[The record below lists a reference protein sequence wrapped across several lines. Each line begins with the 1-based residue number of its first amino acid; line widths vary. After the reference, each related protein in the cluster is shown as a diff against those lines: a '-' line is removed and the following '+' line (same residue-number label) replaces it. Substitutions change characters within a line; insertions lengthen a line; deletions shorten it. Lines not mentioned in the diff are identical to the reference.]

1 MASYEEICERVR
13 QKRFEQEVAK
23 VDNEYLRRF
32 SESAGSYLD
41 SAKKQYDSLG
51 YGNAYQSYLNRR
63 DSYNDLDYRRRVIQE
78 WSKRNPGAL
87 DQQSTSWLD
96 SFGKDSK
103 GILDAFSGMQKYFSQ
118 FDSEDSYKQF
128 LADQERWS
136 KLTDGYDP
144 TANAREGRAG
154 WQRYQASLAGAP
166 KQDATEDPKYWWRQ
180 LGSYGIGTPDT
191 ALAQLNTQQ
200 VANLYRQM
208 DTALGGPDSRWSQE
222 QQETFGYLW
231 SRDPRKAENYA
242 RALNEM
248 LNAQQEQAAREAIRD
263 KATGSFGAGL
273 AHTAGAILAGA
284 TGLADFQGDL
294 IRKGATGSIPTADGY
309 VSPFEYSQEVTG
321 GIGQHLNEK
330 YGTIDEGKFILG
342 GKGLGDLY
350 GLGVSAAQSMTYG
363 KLMGQVPTLITFFGS
378 GAASAVDEAKARGA
392 SDEQALTFG
401 AISGAAEVLTE
412 MVPLDHLLNMGRA
425 QDLKGL
431 FWEVTKQ
438 GWEEFG
444 GEGLNSII
452 TSIADYFTFGEMST
466 YNMAKREYM
475 ANGMSEEE
483 ASKRAFRDIAEDI
496 AFDALGGFVT
506 GTSSAGVQMGGAT
519 ALHNAW
525 TKRNYGPFQKELVQE
540 TLGLDPENTFAQ
552 KMQHRLERGKNLSGG
567 QLSRLNDQIVESD
580 IQAIQSAAANRLNEL
595 GETGDVDKLASALA
609 KQAAGG
615 ELSKTEER
623 VIQSSK
629 YGQQVSNELN
639 AENIRSGKYDSG
651 WAEQIGTH
659 RINAKEYGRM
669 LHAAQQSENA
679 DTTEGDATVPGNRA
693 VAKNATAEEVEAV
706 GDNLSATDE
715 ESTEV
720 QAVSLEE
727 AAKGYGDQAQA
738 MIHTYQKGQDVAKY
752 DAAYRAAFDMGRSGV
767 NIDYAMKSPSA
778 AYLTEGQRGLAYE
791 AGEAAAN
798 TAAHTRQ
805 AEIQAAANGKT
816 GHRKGGLVRGEGVT
830 IADLKKAVGDSRGTA
845 YKTLSTI
852 AKVTGIDIVLYKSK
866 ADGIGKFQGAQGE
879 YDRSK
884 PGTIYIDINAGLSHI
899 NDVND
904 LAKYTTLRTF
914 SHEFTHFIENWNPV
928 QYNEFRGVV
937 FDTLTQRGEDVEF
950 LIAQRQ
956 ESGMDYDTASRE
968 VVAEAMTDILPDA
981 AFVETL
987 ANEHK
992 TIFQKLLDKLKEF
1005 TAKVREYFASIGT
1018 NRSRE
1023 ANALKEQV
1031 GDTVKYLERIV
1042 NLFDSVAVEAVHN
1055 YQLTVAAEEVAL
1067 SEMESTTEGD
1077 QAVAYKNE
1085 ATEEI
1090 AQVEDTVGD
1099 DHATTDDATISEA
1112 ETVEADNTQE
1122 NSNNATEDS
1131 DNETVAAET
1140 EAPAEETAIPPKAET
1155 EEAKQDLRKAVRMPI
1170 QGTNMEALLE
1180 GIKNRELSMESVTL
1194 SGSVEGFNAEQ
1205 RQHLV
1210 EKLLEGVYTDAET
1223 IRIDVPY
1230 DGKFEIVNTPGNVAK
1245 VLENLKV
1252 KVRQEILFDKKTIS
1266 LLTSNGDVRI
1276 VDLDGKKY
1284 LTNSYVMLPAT
1295 EAAVEYAKAEL
1306 KGRENQLHP
1315 EVAKAFENANNP
1327 LVDAPTEAKL
1337 GKTPVL
1343 IFNVDGKKL
1352 FFDKRLFSP
1361 LDGGKLYYAD
1371 IRGTGILKSVDASG
1385 NVMGYLMGI
1394 RPNGKTEV
1402 TGEKPSNLKSYPKKK
1417 AQETAAQ
1424 KEKPTQKPKSEP
1436 KPKAAP
1442 KTTAAKAPKPATVE
1456 TSVKLEDF
1464 GEKIGGARKDQWS
1477 KRGLLAEDLTEMNDR
1492 EREKNVKKD
1501 NVWKRP
1507 DYRKLIEG
1515 GADRNILYVR
1525 NEIRKALNQNIAYPY
1540 RVSDARKQQMQEEF
1554 VATVRAIQEMAEKVT
1569 TKTELAAMGRP
1580 WLMEHGYRT
1589 ENSFTEKWRKNAALQ
1604 GTNYVQTIEHLVRN
1618 WDQLGKLADKANF
1631 AVDAEKKIP
1640 SGFSIHEDDSNHT
1653 WFIARGNW
1661 VVRHSIPSYEEA
1673 LSYLQNAASKTKK
1686 KTRFVPEQ
1694 LLEVHRKGPNYR
1706 GGKDVKGQDY
1716 LDTFGFKGGEFGNW
1730 MTEKDRRVSMNYG
1743 FDALKDLADALG
1755 IADMDISL
1763 AGNLSIAFGARG
1775 QGLSGA
1781 AAHYEQ
1787 ERHVINLTK
1796 MNGAGS
1802 LAHEWFHALDD
1813 FLGGYGSKFATEYG
1827 SKLPETTKA
1836 AMRHL
1841 LTTMQYRDATQEE
1854 TDMAATKAYE
1864 QAKRSV
1870 TYQVSNQFGWVRRI
1884 EEGKFQESDA
1894 RYYSRKPTE
1903 SDVKK
1908 YHELLDKLLETGDM
1922 AVLEELSALRKE
1934 VAGHVIPKEDRESI
1948 GYRLHSLRPD
1958 ATKNVQK
1965 MRLRSD
1971 FYNNSRRFGELHH
1984 KDGDYWDSTIEMA
1997 ARAFACYVADKTGKH
2012 NDYLSAHSDTAVTL
2026 DMDKDGNVSVV
2037 RAFPVGEERVQ
2048 INAAFDQLIAALK
2061 EDGFLHEQGETVKPE
2076 MIQYQRRSN
2085 SENVQNPYDGKSLYG
2100 DEEIYR
2106 YDFMTAQPDMAVA
2119 EMPSLSDVKSGNKV
2133 DQKKAVELGL
2143 SNAMNLGRQVGE
2155 NQYAIRNAYTGREI
2169 IVGTSGLSHG
2179 LSGENVNRLRTNARL
2194 AAIGGTIVQNA
2205 IPINGLKN
2213 KNRQASGTY
2222 AMACLLNSGDYH
2234 VVAIVTVEEHTSKAV
2249 GIDYVDITHSING
2262 RILEKNIDSRSSTRE
2277 MGHGQTSAPTTAI
2290 YNISI
2295 ADLLDIV
2302 NKTHRSILSDDV
2314 LEFFNEERPDG
2325 GFYSDRVL
2333 HQERTSPLTD
2343 RDVLAMAVEDIPV
2356 DGLTDGEKDALRIFK
2371 SRLNTLQTLQEER
2384 AEQGRIYREQQFG
2397 TNVNREAAKQTLNRM
2412 HTLDSQIQRASAEV
2426 LDVEQ
2431 KTVLREV
2438 LKKARRVVEKQ
2449 QLAKDQQTLKNWRK
2463 RRNDADAIRKYRERL
2478 KADVSEL
2485 TKWAVHPDNKNVV
2498 KHIPDALK
2506 QTVLPFLES
2515 IDFSSDSK
2523 LRGKNPTKADAVFL
2537 ERAKALRN
2545 AMKPDQGSVEETYA
2559 GYTDLAPDFQDRL
2572 QKMIDNAQDIV
2583 NAKTGE
2589 FVVNRMTS
2597 EELKELSKIVRT
2609 LKVYIQKFNTFHYN
2623 AMFSHVHE
2631 AGDDSIDFLGKLK
2644 PAQHTGA
2651 VSEFLKWQQM
2661 RPAYAIERFGKGG
2674 MAIYDG
2680 LRRGQATLAFNTE
2693 KIKAFSDKAYTVREV
2708 RDWEN
2713 QVKTIRLS
2721 DGETVKMK
2729 VSQIMSLYELSK
2741 RQQAVGHILGEG
2753 IRVATF
2759 RDKKGKI
2766 SDVGRRITVED
2777 LNTITDTLTKRQKEV
2792 ADSLQKFMQEQ
2803 GGAWGNHVTLARFG
2817 EKQFGEENYFPIN
2830 SDGRHLS
2837 VNADE
2842 KPGNASLYA
2851 LLNMGFTKQV
2861 QENAKNRIVV
2871 YSIFDVFA
2879 NHMASM
2885 AQYHAFAL
2893 PVVDALKWLNY
2904 KQTELD
2910 EDGNRTFLASVR
2922 EEMDRVYG
2930 VPVENKT
2937 NSGKRGYAQNF
2948 VINIIKA
2955 FNGTEAQG
2963 TPYDGF
2969 GMQMLHKYN
2978 RAQVAFNLSTAV
2990 KQPLAI
2996 LRAGVLLDYKSI
3008 AKGVK
3013 LNPDVVQ
3020 KNIRE
3025 MRKYSGIAAWK
3036 GLGFYDVNISRG
3048 LSAIIKH
3055 DETWQDK
3062 VTDTGMW
3069 AAEKADTWTW
3079 AAIWAACKEEV
3090 IAKQR
3095 ITPRQEGFYEAVAQ
3109 LFEDVI
3115 YKTQVVDSVLTKN
3128 EFMRDKGFFARSL
3141 SSFMSEPVTTAS
3153 MVIDAFDKY
3162 QMDMQRGLTRQQA
3175 WKKNGRRM
3183 ATVFYVYSVNALL
3196 TAAVSAAISAWRDD
3210 DDYQEWYEK
3219 WLEAFWGEGFVDGA
3233 LFDELNPFTKLP
3245 GVADAYEVIES
3256 LMAPLLKAVW
3266 GVDLYTADQLTT
3278 FGQVAQY
3285 AEKAIDI
3292 LADKISGENTKY
3304 QDWAVIYKLLQ
3315 AASGALGLP
3324 MATAAREIVDMWN
3337 NTVGAMAP
3345 SLKVKTYDPGEKNE
3359 IKYAYQDGYL
3369 TFAEAREELL
3379 ATGLSEKEVKQITDG
3394 WLAAELQSQDE
3405 RVREAAM
3412 ARVSGD
3418 FDRYK
3423 ELFYE
3428 IKGEGNYEFDV
3439 IMSAIN
3445 SEINK
3450 IEKGLPEEP
3459 TYKAPDRQY
3468 DDESVFG
3475 IADYYT
3481 SIINGDT
3488 QTAASIKNDLVAEL
3502 MGEGYLKHEAMD
3514 SVESSFAAK
3523 VKTGYMS
3530 GTLDA
3535 RQATELLKGYG
3546 GKTTE
3551 ESKSEIEKWDFE
3563 LAQGYSWGSR
3573 VRGYRLG
3580 HISKNDLIS
3589 AVMAVEGAS
3598 RDEAMDYIRF
3608 LDLEKANGNISITA
3622 SDAAGYFEHAEPAGI
3637 KISVYLDYKKLASEC
3652 TGQKDENGKTISGS
3666 KKAEVLAVI
3675 DSMPLTVEQKD
3686 ALYFENG
3693 YAASTLHEAPWH

>member
-1 MASYEEICERVR
+1 MGKYDEIMDKVR
-13 QKRFEQEVAK
+13 QQRFEQDVAK
-23 VDNEYLRRF
+23 VDDEYIRRF
-32 SESAGSYLD
+32 SESANSYLD
-41 SAKKQYDSLG
+41 SAQKDYDGLN
-51 YGNAYQSYLNRR
+51 YGNAYQSFLNRR

-78 WSKRNPGAL
+78 WNKRNGGGL
-87 DQQSTSWLD
+87 DQKSTAFMD
-96 SFGKDSK
+96 SFGRDSK
-103 GILDAFSGMQKYFSQ
+103 SILDAFSGMRDYFSQ
-118 FDSEDSYKQF
+118 FGSQEDYEKSLYRPMTKEEAAQGEADMRKKLDEYRRSGRGKADAEAAAVDALGSLRFDPANLDLQLMQLPGLGVNQEEIGYQRAIDYYIQQGKFAEDREIMEADVQEITAMGKEWEDIFDNYMVSMYDLDNPNAVANTVNLRKQLDAQFGQKRARELAESWMRYRSQEGSEQVSQYAQENADGGF
-128 LADQERWS
+128 LGKVAAS
-136 KLTDGYDP
+136 GASVF
-144 TANAREGRAG
+144 ANAMGSLTAPVGYLIEAGGRTG
-154 WQRYQASLAGAP
+154 RYQTLDPNNPGAIAGQYASTVRGEIAKNIEGEEPGVVRKAL
-166 KQDATEDPKYWWRQ
+166 
-180 LGSYGIGTPDT
+180 SYGYQGVMSAADNLVRLAMGGGTKFGSLG
-191 ALAQLNTQQ
+191 LAA
-200 VANLYRQM
+200 V
-208 DTALGGPDSRWSQE
+208 
-222 QQETFGYLW
+222 
-231 SRDPRKAENYA
+231 
-242 RALNEM
+242 
-248 LNAQQEQAAREAIRD
+248 
-263 KATGSFGAGL
+263 GSFGSTLSEASS
-273 AHTAGAILAGA
+273 
-284 TGLADFQGDL
+284 
-294 IRKGATGSIPTADGY
+294 KGATPAQAVLMGVSTAAL
-309 VSPFEYSQEVTG
+309 ELLT
-321 GIGQHLNEK
+321 EK
-330 YGTIDEGKFILG
+330 YSIDNLFEAAENGAESVVDILKAAFRQAGVEASEEELSFLG
-342 GKGLGDLY
+342 GLAAEALILREKSGYRQQIGELVSKGY
-350 GLGVSAAQSMTYG
+350 
-363 KLMGQVPTLITFFGS
+363 S
-378 GAASAVDEAKARGA
+378 GEEAKQMADMA
-392 SDEQALTFG
+392 IWNEALDTAITS
-401 AISGAAEVLTE
+401 AISGGVMTGGPGAVQY
-412 MVPLDHLLNMGRA
+412 A
-425 QDLKGL
+425 QRNAQVR
-431 FWEVTKQ
+431 EQ
-438 GWEEFG
+438 Y
-444 GEGLNSII
+444 GE
-452 TSIADYFTFGEMST
+452 
-466 YNMAKREYM
+466 
-475 ANGMSEEE
+475 
-483 ASKRAFRDIAEDI
+483 
-496 AFDALGGFVT
+496 
-506 GTSSAGVQMGGAT
+506 
-519 ALHNAW
+519 
-525 TKRNYGPFQKELVQE
+525 FQKELVAE
-540 TLGLDPENTFAQ
+540 GLESPTDSDSYILAEKYQ
-552 KMQHRLERGKNLSGG
+552 GRLDQGKNLSGA
-567 QLSRLNDQIVESD
+567 QLNRL
-580 IQAIQSAAANRLNEL
+580 IQANERQFRAEDAQK
-595 GETGDVDKLASALA
+595 GE
-609 KQAAGG
+609 AG
-615 ELSKTEER
+615 EEQTDDLPWKDADDTEM
-623 VIQSSK
+623 QT
-629 YGQQVSNELN
+629 YLN
-639 AENIRSGKYDSG
+639 AVQK
-651 WAEQIGTH
+651 
-659 RINAKEYGRM
+659 
-669 LHAAQQSENA
+669 
-679 DTTEGDATVPGNRA
+679 TTEGRETVEIQSEAEGAEVQAEAQTQAETVQERKA
-693 VAKNATAEEVEAV
+693 ATASEMEAV
-706 GDNLSATDE
+706 GEESATTDE

-720 QAVSLEE
+720 QTVTLEE
-727 AAKGYGDQAQA
+727 AAKEYGAQAQA
-738 MIHTYQKGQDVAKY
+738 MIHTYEAGQDVAKY
-752 DAAYRAAFDMGRSGV
+752 DAAYRAAFDMGKSGV
-767 NIDYAMKSPSA
+767 NIDYAMKSPST
-778 AYLTEGQRGLAYE
+778 AYLSEAQRGLAYE

-852 AKVTGIDIVLYKSK
+852 AKVTGVDIVLYKSK
-866 ADGIGKFQGAQGE
+866 TDESGKFQGAQGKYRGSE
-879 YDRSK
+879 
-884 PGTIYIDINAGLSHI
+884 PGTLYLDINAGLSGVR
-899 NDVND
+899 DEGD

-914 SHEFTHFIENWNPV
+914 SHEFTHFIENWNPL
-928 QYNEFRGVV
+928 QYNEFRSVV

-1005 TAKVREYFASIGT
+1005 TAKVQEYFASIGT

-1031 GDTVKYLERIV
+1031 GDTVKYLDSIV
-1042 NLFDSVAVEAVHN
+1042 KLFDSVAVEAVRN
-1055 YQLTVAAEEVAL
+1055 YQLTVAAEEVAV
-1067 SEMESTTEGD
+1067 SEMESTT
-1077 QAVAYKNE
+1077 
-1085 ATEEI
+1085 
-1090 AQVEDTVGD
+1090 
-1099 DHATTDDATISEA
+1099 
-1112 ETVEADNTQE
+1112 
-1122 NSNNATEDS
+1122 
-1131 DNETVAAET
+1131 AET
-1140 EAPAEETAIPPKAET
+1140 EADVAESATAGAENATGTADNTTETVDNATESEDASEVTTEVSTAAPAEMNAAPVAEEAAEAPVEETAIPPKEET
-1155 EEAKQDLRKAVRMPI
+1155 EDAKQELRKAVRMPI

-1210 EKLLEGVYTDAET
+1210 EKLLEGVYTDSEV
-1223 IRIDVPY
+1223 IKIEVPY

-1252 KVRQEILFDKKTIS
+1252 KARQEILFDKKTIS

-1315 EVAKAFENANNP
+1315 EVAKAFEKADKP
-1327 LVDAPTEAKL
+1327 LPDAPTEAKL
-1337 GKTPVL
+1337 EKTPVL

-1456 TSVKLEDF
+1456 SSVKLEDF

-1540 RVSDARKQQMQEEF
+1540 RVSDERKQQMQEEF

-1755 IADMDISL
+1755 IADQDISL

-1827 SKLPETTKA
+1827 SQLPETTKA
-1836 AMRHL
+1836 AVRHL

-1903 SDVKK
+1903 ADVKK

-2026 DMDKDGNVSVV
+2026 DVDKDGNVNVI

-2061 EDGFLHEQGETVKPE
+2061 ADGFLHEQGETVKPE

-2085 SENVQNPYDGKSLYG
+2085 SEDVQNPYDGKSLYG

-2155 NQYAIRNAYTGREI
+2155 NQFAIRNAYTGREI

-2213 KNRQASGTY
+2213 KNRQAFGTY

-2262 RILEKNIDSRSSTRE
+2262 RILAKNIDSRSSTRE

-2343 RDVLAMAVEDIPV
+2343 RDVLAMAVEDIPI

-2371 SRLNTLQTLQEER
+2371 SRLDALHGLQEER
-2384 AEQGRIYREQQFG
+2384 AEAGRKYREQQFG
-2397 TNVNREAAKQTLNRM
+2397 QKVDREAAKKTLERM
-2412 HTLDSQIQRASAEV
+2412 RELDKQIQTAGDAV
-2426 LDVEQ
+2426 LDVER
-2431 KTVLREV
+2431 KNVLRQV
-2438 LKKARRVVEKQ
+2438 LHKARKVVEQ
-2449 QLAKDQQTLKNWRK
+2449 QEREHGQQILKRWRD

-2485 TKWAVHPDNKNVV
+2485 TKWAVHPDNKNVI
-2498 KHIPDALK
+2498 KHIPDAVK
-2506 QTVLPFLES
+2506 NSVLPFLQS
-2515 IDFSSDSK
+2515 IDFTSK
-2523 LRGKNPTKADAVFL
+2523 QQLRGGNATAADEKFMSRLKAMEKVMSGNSGL
-2537 ERAKALRN
+2537 ED
-2545 AMKPDQGSVEETYA
+2545 MYA
-2559 GYTDLAPDFQDRL
+2559 GYSDLAPDFLDRL
-2572 QKMIDNAQDIV
+2572 HTFVSNTEELIKSSGG
-2583 NAKTGE
+2583 GE
-2589 FVVNRMTS
+2589 FVVNRMNAQ
-2597 EELKELSKIVRT
+2597 ELKQLSGIVRE
-2609 LKVYIQKFNTFHYN
+2609 LKKYIMYMNRFHVN
-2623 AMFSHVHE
+2623 AMFKHVYE
-2631 AGDDSIDFLGKLK
+2631 AGDNTIETLAGMK
-2644 PAQHTGA
+2644 PAKHTGG
-2651 VSEFLKWQQM
+2651 VSEFLLWQQM
-2661 RPAYAIERFGKGG
+2661 RPAYAFERFGEGG
-2674 MAIYDG
+2674 KAIYDG

-2693 KIKAFSDKAYTVREV
+2693 KIKAFSEKAYTTEEV
-2708 RDWEN
+2708 RAWEK
-2713 QVKTIRLS
+2713 QVKTIRLE
-2721 DGETVKMK
+2721 DGRTLKMK

-2741 RQQAVGHILGEG
+2741 RQQALGHILGEG

-2759 RDKKGKI
+2759 KDGREKI
-2766 SDVGRRITVED
+2766 SDAGMQISD
-2777 LNTITDTLTKRQKEV
+2777 DDLIAILNTLTDRQKAV
-2792 ADSLQKFMQEQ
+2792 ADNLQQFMQKQ
-2803 GGAWGNHVTLARFG
+2803 GGDWGNHVSLARFG
-2817 EKQFGEENYFPIN
+2817 ERQFGEENYFPIN
-2830 SDGRHLS
+2830 SDGRHLN
-2837 VNADE
+2837 VDADE
-2842 KPGNASLYA
+2842 RPGGAALYA

-2861 QENAKNRIVV
+2861 QEKAKNRLVV

-2885 AQYHAFAL
+2885 AQYNAFAL
-2893 PVVDALKWLNY
+2893 PVVDALKWFNY
-2904 KQTELD
+2904 KQVEIG
-2910 EDGNRTFLASVR
+2910 EDGTKTLLGSVR
-2922 EEMDRVYG
+2922 EEMDRAYG
-2930 VPVENKT
+2930 VPEET
-2937 NSGKRGYAQNF
+2937 RPGRGKQGYAQNF
-2948 VINIIKA
+2948 VLGILKA

-2963 TPYDGF
+2963 TPYDGL
-2969 GMQMLHKYN
+2969 GMQTLHRYN
-2978 RAQVAFNLSTAV
+2978 RAQVAYNFRV
-2990 KQPLAI
+2990 VVQQPLAI
-2996 LRAGVLLDYKSI
+2996 TRAAQLISYGSI
-3008 AKGVK
+3008 ARGLK
-3013 LNPDVVQ
+3013 LDPRAVE

-3025 MRKYSGIAAWK
+3025 MRTHSGIAAWK

-3055 DETWQDK
+3055 DDTWMDK

-3090 IAKQR
+3090 IAKKH
-3095 ITPRQEGFYEAVAQ
+3095 ITPRQEGFYEAVTQ

-3128 EFMRDKGFFARSL
+3128 EFMRDKGFFARAVG
-3141 SSFMSEPVTTAS
+3141 SFMSEPTATAS
-3153 MVIDAFDKY
+3153 MLIDAFDKY
-3162 QMDMQRGLTRQQA
+3162 QMDMQRGLTKQQA
-3175 WKKNGRRM
+3175 WKKNQDRIVRT
-3183 ATVFYVYSVNALL
+3183 AYVYGIGALAL
-3196 TAAVSAAISAWRDD
+3196 AAVQAVADAFRDD
-3210 DDYQEWYEK
+3210 DDYQNFFEK
-3219 WLEAFWGEGFVDGA
+3219 WLEAFGGNLV
-3233 LFDELNPFTKLP
+3233 DELMPVNKLP
-3245 GVADAYEVIES
+3245 IVSDFYDLAKELLSIVGLDTYGNPPQSVFMQWYDSLVKGVEI
-3256 LMAPLLKAVW
+3256 
-3266 GVDLYTADQLTT
+3266 LY
-3278 FGQVAQY
+3278 
-3285 AEKAIDI
+3285 
-3292 LADKISGENTKY
+3292 DKISG
-3304 QDWAVIYKLLQ
+3304 QDTNYTWYGGVYKLLQ
-3315 AASGALGLP
+3315 AISGMSGLP
-3324 MATAAREIVDMWN
+3324 MGAATREIVTAWN

-3359 IKYAYQDGYL
+3359 IKYAYQDG
-3369 TFAEAREELL
+3369 
-3379 ATGLSEKEVKQITDG
+3379 
-3394 WLAAELQSQDE
+3394 WLDE
-3405 RVREAAM
+3405 GEAAKLLLDKNLVDTENE
-3412 ARVSGD
+3412 AYWTIQGWDAGNGYSRYDAVYEAVRNGGD
-3418 FDRYK
+3418 FDGAMK
-3423 ELFYE
+3423 ELTDHGYTEKDVRSQVKEKIGQWYMDGE
-3428 IKGEGNYEFDV
+3428 ITK
-3439 IMSAIN
+3439 
-3445 SEINK
+3445 
-3450 IEKGLPEEP
+3450 
-3459 TYKAPDRQY
+3459 Q
-3468 DDESVFG
+3468 
-3475 IADYYT
+3475 
-3481 SIINGDT
+3481 
-3488 QTAASIKNDLVAEL
+3488 
-3502 MGEGYLKHEAMD
+3502 
-3514 SVESSFAAK
+3514 
-3523 VKTGYMS
+3523 
-3530 GTLDA
+3530 
-3535 RQATELLKGYG
+3535 QATEML
-3546 GKTTE
+3546 GKYSGLNGEAITE
-3551 ESKSEIEKWDFE
+3551 AMNKWSCKVVTGIAFSEIQEE
-3563 LAQGYSWGSR
+3563 
-3573 VRGYRLG
+3573 
-3580 HISKNDLIS
+3580 
-3589 AVMAVEGAS
+3589 
-3598 RDEAMDYIRF
+3598 
-3608 LDLEKANGNISITA
+3608 
-3622 SDAAGYFEHAEPAGI
+3622 
-3637 KISVYLDYKKLASEC
+3637 
-3652 TGQKDENGKTISGS
+3652 
-3666 KKAEVLAVI
+3666 
-3675 DSMPLTVEQKD
+3675 
-3686 ALYFENG
+3686 
-3693 YAASTLHEAPWH
+3693 

>member
-1 MASYEEICERVR
+1 MGKYEEIMQRVR
-13 QKRFEQEVAK
+13 EKRFEQELEK
-23 VDNEYLRRF
+23 VDEEYLRRF

-41 SAKKQYDSLG
+41 SAQSQYEGLG
-51 YGNAYQSYLNRR
+51 YGNSYQSYLNRR
-63 DSYNDLDYRRRVIQE
+63 DSFNDLDYRRRVIQE
-78 WSKRNPGAL
+78 WSRRNPGAL
-87 DQQSTSWLD
+87 DQQSASWLD

-103 GILDAFSGMQKYFSQ
+103 GILDAFSGMRNYFAQ
-118 FDSEDSYKQF
+118 FDSEDTYKQY

-136 KLTDGYDP
+136 KLTDGYNP
-144 TANAREGRAG
+144 TANQAAGQAG
-154 WQRYQASLAGAP
+154 WRRYQAAQANAP
-166 KQDATEDPKYWWRQ
+166 KQDETNDPRHWWKQ
-180 LGSYGIGTPDT
+180 LSNLGFGSPDT
-191 ALAQLNTQQ
+191 AMIQLNTQQ
-200 VANLYRQM
+200 VAQLYREM
-208 DTALGGPDSRWSQE
+208 DAALSGPDSRWNQE

-231 SRDPRKAENYA
+231 NRDPKKAESYA

-248 LNAQQEQAAREAIRD
+248 LNAMQEQEEREAIRE
-263 KATGSFGAGL
+263 KATGSFSAGL

-294 IRKGATGSIPTADGY
+294 IRKGAVGYIPAADGY

-363 KLMGQVPTLITFFGS
+363 KLLGQVPTLITFFGS

-392 SDEQALTFG
+392 TDEQALTFG

-412 MVPLDHLLNMGRA
+412 MVPLDNLLNMGRA
-425 QDLKGL
+425 QDLQGL
-431 FWEVTKQ
+431 FWDVLKQ
-438 GWEEFG
+438 GGEEFL
-444 GEGLNSII
+444 GEGANAII
-452 TSIADYFTFGEMST
+452 TNIADYFTFGEMST
-466 YNMAKREYM
+466 YNMAKQEYM
-475 ANGMSEEE
+475 ERGMDEQE
-483 ASKRAFRDIAEDI
+483 AGKQAFRDIVGDI
-496 AFDALGGFVT
+496 AFDALGGFVS
-506 GTSSAGVQMGGAT
+506 GSASGGIVGGGNT
-519 ALHNAW
+519 LFYNAY
-525 TKRNYGPFQKELVQE
+525 TKSQYGGFQKELVQE
-540 TLGLDPENTFAQ
+540 SLGIDPDNTFAQ
-552 KMQHRLERGKNLSGG
+552 KMQNRLNRGKNLSGG
-567 QLSRLNDQIVESD
+567 QLNRLNNQIMESD
-580 IQAIQSAAANRLNEL
+580 MQAIQNAAAQRLTEL
-595 GETGDVDKLASALA
+595 GETKSVDTVAAALA

-615 ELSKTEER
+615 ELSKAEER
-623 VIQSSK
+623 AIQSSK
-629 YGQQVSNELN
+629 YVQRVANELN
-639 AENIRSGKYDSG
+639 AENIRSGNYDSG

-659 RINAKEYGRM
+659 RINAQEYGRM
-669 LHAAQQSENA
+669 LHAAQQSESA
-679 DTTEGDATVPGNRA
+679 DTTEGDATVREA
-693 VAKNATAEEVEAV
+693 RTVAENAPVDASKATPDASNATHNATSQQEMQLSEEKATAE
-706 GDNLSATDE
+706 D
-715 ESTEV
+715 STEV
-720 QAVSLEE
+720 QGVTLEE
-727 AAKGYGDQAQA
+727 AAQKYGAQAQA
-738 MIHTYQKGQDVAKY
+738 MIHTYQEGQDVEKY
-752 DAAYRAAFDMGRSGV
+752 NAAYRAAFDMGRSGV
-767 NIDYAMKSPSA
+767 NIDYVLKSPA
-778 AYLTEGQRGLAYE
+778 TAYLTEGQRDLAYA

-798 TAAHTRQ
+798 TAAHARQ
-805 AEIQAAANGKT
+805 AEIQAAANGNT
-816 GHRKGGLVRGEGVT
+816 GHRKGGLVRGDGVT
-830 IADLKKAVGDSRGTA
+830 IADLKKAVGDTRGTA

-866 ADGIGKFQGAQGE
+866 EDDNGRFQGAQGK
-879 YDRSK
+879 YRRSE

-914 SHEFTHFIENWNPV
+914 CHEFTHFIENWNPV
-928 QYNEFRGVV
+928 HYNEFRRVV

-950 LIAQRQ
+950 LIAQKQ
-956 ESGMDYDTASRE
+956 EDGLDYDGASRE

-1055 YQLTVAAEEVAL
+1055 YQMTVAAEEVDI
-1067 SEMESTTEGD
+1067 SEVESTTEEA
-1077 QAVAYKNE
+1077 QAVAYENE

-1090 AQVEDTVGD
+1090 AQAEDTVGD
-1099 DHATTDDATISEA
+1099 DHAATDDATISKA

-1122 NSNNATEDS
+1122 NSNNATEDY

-1140 EAPAEETAIPPKAET
+1140 EAPAEETAFPPKAET

-1210 EKLLEGVYTDAET
+1210 EKLLEGVYTDSEV
-1223 IRIDVPY
+1223 IKIEVPY

-1252 KVRQEILFDKKTIS
+1252 KARQEAIFDKKTVS

-1276 VDLDGKKY
+1276 VDVGGQKY
-1284 LTNSYVMLPAT
+1284 LSNSYVMLPAT
-1295 EAAVEYAKAEL
+1295 EAAVGYARTEL
-1306 KGRENQLHP
+1306 DGKENQLHP
-1315 EVAKAFENANNP
+1315 EVAKAFEQANKP

-1337 GKTPVL
+1337 DKTTVL
-1343 IFNVDGKKL
+1343 IFSADGKKL

-1371 IRGTGILKSVDASG
+1371 IRGTGILKSVDVSG

-1394 RPNGKTEV
+1394 RPSGKTEV

-1417 AQETAAQ
+1417 AQETSAQ
-1424 KEKPTQKPKSEP
+1424 KEKPTQKTKSEP

-1442 KTTAAKAPKPATVE
+1442 KAPPKVTEAKAAKPSTVE

-1477 KRGLLAEDLTEMNDR
+1477 KRGLLAEDLDAMNDR

-1501 NVWKRP
+1501 NIWKRP

-1554 VATVRAIQEMAEKVT
+1554 VATVRTIQAMAEKVT
-1569 TKTELAAMGRP
+1569 TKAELAAMGRP

-1618 WDQLGKLADKANF
+1618 WDQLSKLADKANF

-1673 LSYLQNAASKTKK
+1673 LSYLQNAASNTKK

-1755 IADMDISL
+1755 IADQDISL

-1827 SKLPETTKA
+1827 SQLPETTKA
-1836 AMRHL
+1836 AVRHL

-1884 EEGKFQESDA
+1884 EEGKFIESDA

-1903 SDVKK
+1903 ADVKK
-1908 YHELLDKLLETGDM
+1908 YHELLDKLLKTGDM

-1948 GYRLHSLRPD
+1948 GYRLSSLRPD

-2026 DMDKDGNVSVV
+2026 DMDKDGNVNVV

-2061 EDGFLHEQGETVKPE
+2061 ADGFLHEQGETVKPE

-2085 SENVQNPYDGKSLYG
+2085 SEDVQNPYDGKSLYG
-2100 DEEIYR
+2100 DEDIYR
-2106 YDFMTAQPDMAVA
+2106 YDFMTAQPDMAVV

-2143 SNAMNLGRQVGE
+2143 SNAMDLGRQVGE
-2155 NQYAIRNAYTGREI
+2155 NQFAIRNAYTGREI

-2262 RILEKNIDSRSSTRE
+2262 RILAKNIDSRSSTRE

-2290 YNISI
+2290 YKVSI

-2314 LEFFNEERPDG
+2314 LKFFNEERPDG
-2325 GFYSDRVL
+2325 GFYSDRVM

-2343 RDVLAMAVEDIPV
+2343 RDVLAMAVDDVPV

-2412 HTLDSQIQRASAEV
+2412 HVLDSQIQRASEEV

-2431 KTVLREV
+2431 KNVLRQVLQKARKVVEQQERIHGQQV
-2438 LKKARRVVEKQ
+2438 LKR
-2449 QLAKDQQTLKNWRK
+2449 WRD
-2463 RRNDADAIRKYRERL
+2463 RRNESAVIRKYRDRVKATVKELNDLLLNESKKRHVPDSMKKAVAEALSLVNMDTVGADERIAKYEAL
-2478 KADVSEL
+2478 IAQETDQDK
-2485 TKWAVHPDNKNVV
+2485 
-2498 KHIPDALK
+2498 IDAY
-2506 QTVLPFLES
+2506 TVTLEN
-2515 IDFSSDSK
+2515 IK
-2523 LRGKNPTKADAVFL
+2523 RQGEKVAQRLM
-2537 ERAKALRN
+2537 ELRN
-2545 AMKPDQGSVEETYA
+2545 AYDEIQNSDDPDIANAYDPVIAGS
-2559 GYTDLAPDFQDRL
+2559 
-2572 QKMIDNAQDIV
+2572 
-2583 NAKTGE
+2583 
-2589 FVVNRMTS
+2589 
-2597 EELKELSKIVRT
+2597 LKELSQSIGNTPLCDMSAEQLSDVCDMYRMVLTRVRDANKSLLDGKNKDIKSRAANVVNEIRKAGGTHARRVALLDPVRKFLWNNLKPVFAFEHLGSKT
-2609 LKVYIQKFNTFHYN
+2609 LKEAFNSVRKGEDTWARDVSEARKYYLDKSRQYGYEGWDFKKKYRFQSQSGTRFELTLEQILSLYAYSKRDQAHDHLRLGGFVFDSNIETYKDSKGGKGIIKYKVNTADAHQITPDILAGIVGKLSEKQKQFVDEMQEYLSTTMGAKGNEVTMKMYGVKLFKEKFYFPLKSAKQFMFEQNEVSGEVKIKN
-2623 AMFSHVHE
+2623 AGFTNKTKPKADNPVILSNFMDVWSSHVNDMSMYHAFVLPLE
-2631 AGDDSIDFLGKLK
+2631 DFNRIFNYNSPKTEGQAPVSVKGTIQSAYSPAAVHYVKELITDLNGGAVSDPRETTGKAMMSKFKKAAVLASFSVAAQQPSSIGKAFAVIDPKYFVGERIDHKRHKALWEEVKKYAPVAIIKEMGYFDTGMGRSGKDFLMGKEYDGLK
-2644 PAQHTGA
+2644 EKAVGLIVDENYRDEVLGKGAAYLDELTWCAIWQAVKRETKERHPQMSIRSEEFLTLTGERFTEVITKTQVYDSTLSRSANMRSKSAFMGMLTAFMGESTTTINMMEDALRKGLKGDVKYAAKVTGA
-2651 VSEFLKWQQM
+2651 VF
-2661 RPAYAIERFGKGG
+2661 
-2674 MAIYDG
+2674 
-2680 LRRGQATLAFNTE
+2680 T
-2693 KIKAFSDKAYTVREV
+2693 
-2708 RDWEN
+2708 
-2713 QVKTIRLS
+2713 
-2721 DGETVKMK
+2721 
-2729 VSQIMSLYELSK
+2729 SL
-2741 RQQAVGHILGEG
+2741 V
-2753 IRVATF
+2753 
-2759 RDKKGKI
+2759 
-2766 SDVGRRITVED
+2766 
-2777 LNTITDTLTKRQKEV
+2777 LN
-2792 ADSLQKFMQEQ
+2792 SL
-2803 GGAWGNHVTLARFG
+2803 
-2817 EKQFGEENYFPIN
+2817 
-2830 SDGRHLS
+2830 
-2837 VNADE
+2837 
-2842 KPGNASLYA
+2842 
-2851 LLNMGFTKQV
+2851 
-2861 QENAKNRIVV
+2861 
-2871 YSIFDVFA
+2871 
-2879 NHMASM
+2879 
-2885 AQYHAFAL
+2885 
-2893 PVVDALKWLNY
+2893 
-2904 KQTELD
+2904 
-2910 EDGNRTFLASVR
+2910 
-2922 EEMDRVYG
+2922 
-2930 VPVENKT
+2930 
-2937 NSGKRGYAQNF
+2937 
-2948 VINIIKA
+2948 
-2955 FNGTEAQG
+2955 
-2963 TPYDGF
+2963 
-2969 GMQMLHKYN
+2969 
-2978 RAQVAFNLSTAV
+2978 
-2990 KQPLAI
+2990 
-2996 LRAGVLLDYKSI
+2996 
-3008 AKGVK
+3008 
-3013 LNPDVVQ
+3013 
-3020 KNIRE
+3020 
-3025 MRKYSGIAAWK
+3025 
-3036 GLGFYDVNISRG
+3036 
-3048 LSAIIKH
+3048 
-3055 DETWQDK
+3055 
-3062 VTDTGMW
+3062 
-3069 AAEKADTWTW
+3069 
-3079 AAIWAACKEEV
+3079 
-3090 IAKQR
+3090 
-3095 ITPRQEGFYEAVAQ
+3095 
-3109 LFEDVI
+3109 
-3115 YKTQVVDSVLTKN
+3115 
-3128 EFMRDKGFFARSL
+3128 L
-3141 SSFMSEPVTTAS
+3141 SSF
-3153 MVIDAFDKY
+3153 
-3162 QMDMQRGLTRQQA
+3162 
-3175 WKKNGRRM
+3175 
-3183 ATVFYVYSVNALL
+3183 VY
-3196 TAAVSAAISAWRDD
+3196 AVRDD
-3210 DDYQEWYEK
+3210 DEDEFFYEK
-3219 WLEAFWGEGFVDGA
+3219 WAQSFAVEILDGINPLTYYPMLKDIWSVFQGFDIERADMSLVTSLAEAMTKLVQLYSKDTDSMNPAQLESHEQKLRDAWWGMVDYAAALTGIPVKNVRRDINGILNSFKTISMDLTDRDASWGA
-3233 LFDELNPFTKLP
+3233 LLDKTWDQVKNAIPVIGWMPDET
-3245 GVADAYEVIES
+3245 
-3256 LMAPLLKAVW
+3256 M
-3266 GVDLYTADQLTT
+3266 
-3278 FGQVAQY
+3278 
-3285 AEKAIDI
+3285 
-3292 LADKISGENTKY
+3292 ADKLYDATVNGDEAYRKRLESTYEDQNSLNTAIRKGLRENDTRI
-3304 QDWAVIYKLLQ
+3304 WE
-3315 AASGALGLP
+3315 AAIAWNENDLERYMAL
-3324 MATAAREIVDMWN
+3324 AREIVKERHF
-3337 NTVGAMAP
+3337 
-3345 SLKVKTYDPGEKNE
+3345 S
-3359 IKYAYQDGYL
+3359 QDNVVL
-3369 TFAEAREELL
+3369 AIRAEA
-3379 ATGLSEKEVKQITDG
+3379 
-3394 WLAAELQSQDE
+3394 
-3405 RVREAAM
+3405 
-3412 ARVSGD
+3412 
-3418 FDRYK
+3418 
-3423 ELFYE
+3423 
-3428 IKGEGNYEFDV
+3428 
-3439 IMSAIN
+3439 
-3445 SEINK
+3445 
-3450 IEKGLPEEP
+3450 
-3459 TYKAPDRQY
+3459 
-3468 DDESVFG
+3468 
-3475 IADYYT
+3475 
-3481 SIINGDT
+3481 
-3488 QTAASIKNDLVAEL
+3488 
-3502 MGEGYLKHEAMD
+3502 EAM
-3514 SVESSFAAK
+3514 
-3523 VKTGYMS
+3523 
-3530 GTLDA
+3530 
-3535 RQATELLKGYG
+3535 
-3546 GKTTE
+3546 
-3551 ESKSEIEKWDFE
+3551 
-3563 LAQGYSWGSR
+3563 
-3573 VRGYRLG
+3573 
-3580 HISKNDLIS
+3580 
-3589 AVMAVEGAS
+3589 
-3598 RDEAMDYIRF
+3598 
-3608 LDLEKANGNISITA
+3608 
-3622 SDAAGYFEHAEPAGI
+3622 PAG
-3637 KISVYLDYKKLASEC
+3637 
-3652 TGQKDENGKTISGS
+3652 
-3666 KKAEVLAVI
+3666 
-3675 DSMPLTVEQKD
+3675 
-3686 ALYFENG
+3686 
-3693 YAASTLHEAPWH
+3693 